1 MWYSLSRVLEFLVL
15 KKINEYSDKMT
26 GQYSDLR
33 IALNQ
38 DLNIRKTKLRM
49 IEQYCVGYFNN
60 AKNFEK
66 LSQRYFRVREKA

>member
-1 MWYSLSRVLEFLVL
+1 
-15 KKINEYSDKMT
+15 MT